1 MLLVALRLGLTS
13 FGGPVAHIGYFRD
26 EYVRR
31 RRWVSDDEFAEL
43 VAVTAF
49 LPGPSSSQLG
59 MAIGSLRAGLG
70 GGLAAWVGFT
80 LPSAVVMTVLGVGV
94 AGSSLLDRGLV
105 HGLELVTAAV
115 VLLAVVGMRRTLAPD
130 AARLAVAAAAV
141 VAVVAVG
148 GARGQGIALALGG
161 GVGLLAFRGG
171 DGPPELDLTFP
182 VSRRAAVACLG
193 AFAGL
198 LLLLPTLAHAT
209 GSHALALVAAFYRAG
224 ALVFGGGHV
233 VLPLLEGALV
243 DPGWL
248 SQQTFLSGYGAAQ
261 ALPGPLFSFAA
272 YAGAASEP
280 GPNGVIGAALAL
292 AAIFLPAMLILAGA
306 LPLWSALRR
315 HPAVHAAV
323 SGIGAAVVG
332 VLAAALWDPVLRTAV
347 DGVEDIALIAA
358 LLLLLRVLPVWAV
371 VVVGAAFGALV
382 L

>member
-1 MLLVALRLGLTS
+1 MVALRLGLTS
-13 FGGPVAHIGYFRD
+13 FGGPVAHIGYFRE

-43 VAVTAF
+43 VAVTSF

-80 LPSAVVMTVLGVGV
+80 LPSAIVMTALGVGI
-94 AGSSLLDRGLV
+94 AGSTLLDGGLV

-130 AARLAVAAAAV
+130 LARLAVAAAAFA
-141 VAVVAVG
+141 AVVAVG
-148 GARGQGIALALGG
+148 GARGQGVALLIGAC
-161 GVGLLAFRGG
+161 VGLVAFRGG
-171 DGPPELDLTFP
+171 AAPPELDLVFP
-182 VSRRAAVACLG
+182 VSRRAAVVCLG

-198 LLLLPTLAHAT
+198 LLLLP
-209 GSHALALVAAFYRAG
+209 ALARLTDSHVVAFAAAFYRAG

-243 DPGWL
+243 DQGWL
-248 SQQTFLSGYGAAQ
+248 SQQAFLAGYGAAQ

-272 YAGAASEP
+272 YAGAAAEP
-280 GPNGVIGAALAL
+280 APNGVGGAALAL
-292 AAIFLPAMLILAGA
+292 VAIFVPAVLVLAGA

-315 HPAVHAAV
+315 HPTVHAAV

-347 DGVEDIALIAA
+347 DGVVDVAVIAT

-371 VVVGAAFGALV
+371 VAVGAAFGALV